1 MKKMI
6 NKDTLVIAVS
16 ARALFDMEESNKIFL
31 ENGLEAYIQHQH
43 QNEEKP
49 LKPGT
54 GFPLVRAFLELNNLS
69 EDKAPLVEVI
79 VISNIHPE
87 AGLRVIKSI
96 EHHKLNIVKSAFTG
110 NGNIVP
116 YLSAFNVD
124 LLLSRSEKD
133 AQNAIDAGVPAAM
146 LYETPRGIKKL
157 GEEEQIRIAF
167 DGDAVLFS
175 DESEAIYKEKGLKA
189 FLEHEKNMADNP
201 MLEGPFAKFLY
212 TIQKIQDKAP
222 ADKKPFRIALV
233 TARGSEAR
241 ERVLKTLR
249 AWNVTVDE
257 TFFLSGMTKYP
268 ILKAFRPHMFFDDQE
283 THLLPSSKHVPSAKV
298 PYKKGS
304 DMSEIMSNVH

>member
-1 MKKMI
+1 MKKNS

-16 ARALFDMEESNKIFL
+16 ARALFDMEESNKVFL
-31 ENGLEAYIQHQH
+31 ENGLDAYVAHQH
-43 QNEEKP
+43 ENEDKP

-54 GFPLVRAFLELNNLS
+54 GFPLVKAFLDLNKLS
-69 EDKAPLVEVI
+69 DTTPLVEVI

-96 EHHKLNIVKSAFTG
+96 EHHNLHIIKSAFTG
-110 NGNIVP
+110 SSNVVP

-124 LLLSRSEKD
+124 LLLSRSETD
-133 AQNAIDAGVPAAM
+133 TQNAIDAGIPAAM

-175 DESEAIYKEKGLKA
+175 GESEAIYKEHGLQT
-189 FLEHEKNMADNP
+189 FLEHEKSMADNP
-201 MLEGPFAKFLY
+201 MMEGPFAKFLHI
-212 TIQKIQDKAP
+212 IQKIQNKAP
-222 ADKKPFRIALV
+222 KDKKPFRIALV
-233 TARGSEAR
+233 TARGSKAR

-283 THLLPSSKHVPSAKV
+283 THLIPSSKHVPSAKV

-304 DMSEIMSNVH
+304 EMAEIMSNAN